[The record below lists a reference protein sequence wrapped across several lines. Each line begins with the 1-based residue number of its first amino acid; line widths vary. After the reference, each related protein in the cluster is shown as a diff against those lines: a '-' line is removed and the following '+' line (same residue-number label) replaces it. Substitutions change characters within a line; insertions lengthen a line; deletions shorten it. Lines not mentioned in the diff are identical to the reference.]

1 MSLIGKKISALIKN
15 YSINWKN
22 NSDKLNNSYILL
34 SYNTGSGEYDNAVVN
49 TKELLSY
56 STTFT
61 ENAVQDLNND
71 LVKKL
76 NDIKE
81 IQNKTKIDTYSYINK
96 KDDEVL
102 SYVSKNYP
110 TISYLQHNYLDIQNT
125 YSKIDITNKYYDKDY
140 IDKLKENLSKNISKA
155 VVDSESLMS
164 YIKDSYSYTNVRINT
179 TYTDIEYLMSGYNR
193 LDKWL
198 KVKK

>member
-56 STTFT
+56 SNTFT
-61 ENAVQDLNND
+61 ENVVQDLNND

-81 IQNKTKIDTYSYINK
+81 IQDNTKTEVYSYINK

-125 YSKIDITNKYYDKDY
+125 YSKLDITNKFYDKEY
-140 IDKLKENLSKNISKA
+140 IDKLIGENND
-155 VVDSESLMS
+155 VMS
-164 YIKDSYSYTNVRINT
+164 YVESAYAYINTRVNT
-179 TYTDIEYLMSGYNR
+179 TYNNIDNLTSYYNR
-193 LDKWL
+193 LDNWL
-198 KVKK
+198 EVKK